1 MSSESFTISKK
12 ALITLIAASIVVIIS
27 LGIRQTFGLFYF
39 DFNTDLDISISHF
52 GFVMGLQLLLWGVFS
67 PLFGVI
73 TDKYGGAVAIFI
85 GFVFYLVGVLLFY
98 SGYNTGGYFT
108 LTIGVMIGI
117 GLGSTAIGIPVS
129 VVAKHF
135 PASNRTIATGIVTCA
150 GSFGYFVSPLLVR
163 YSLVETGWENTLL
176 YFSLLLGLGLVVA
189 LFVSTPKIPVGVN
202 QDNNQTAREAL
213 KEAFANKSFI
223 YLTLGFFVCGWHI
236 ALVATHIPTY
246 MADKGLPDWTPA
258 MVLALIGVFNMAG
271 TITSGYLA
279 TRYSKK
285 KILSAIYLLRGVSI
299 IYFIFLP
306 PSIFNSVV
314 FGVTFG
320 FLWLSTVPPTNGL
333 VAHIFG
339 TKYVGLLYGIVF
351 VSHQIGSFLG
361 AYLGGVFYEL
371 NGNFDYAW
379 YGSIAL
385 SLFAGLIH
393 LPIVEKA
400 IERTQLSSFNCFLYY
415 R

>member
-117 GLGSTAIGIPVS
+117 GLGSTALGIPVS

-320 FLWLSTVPPTNGL
+320 FLWLSTVPPTNGI

-385 SLFAGLIH
+385 SIFAGLIH

-400 IERTQLSSFNCFLYY
+400 IERTQPA
-415 R
+415 

>member
-1 MSSESFTISKK
+1 MNSENFIINKK
-12 ALITLIAASIVVIIS
+12 ALITLIAASLVVIIS

-67 PLFGVI
+67 PIFGVI
-73 TDKYGGAVAIFI
+73 TDKFGGAVAIFV
-85 GFVFYLVGVLLFY
+85 GFIFYLMGVLFFY
-98 SGYNTGGYFT
+98 SGFNTGGYFT
-108 LTIGVMIGI
+108 LTIGVLIGI

-176 YFSLLLGLGLVVA
+176 YFCLLLGLGLVIA

-213 KEAFANKSFI
+213 REAFSNKSFI

-246 MADKGLPDWTPA
+246 MSDKGLPDWTPA

-285 KILSAIYLLRGVSI
+285 YILSAIYLLRGVSI

-320 FLWLSTVPPTNGL
+320 FLWLSTVPPTNGI
-333 VAHIFG
+333 VAHVFG

-385 SLFAGLIH
+385 SIFAGLIH

-400 IERTQLSSFNCFLYY
+400 IERTQPA
-415 R
+415 

>member
-1 MSSESFTISKK
+1 MSSESFLISKK
-12 ALITLIAASIVVIIS
+12 ALVTLIAASIIVIIS
-27 LGIRQTFGLFYF
+27 LGIRQTFGLFFF
-39 DFNTDLDISISHF
+39 DFNVDLDISISHF

-67 PLFGVI
+67 PVFGVI
-73 TDKYGGAVAIFI
+73 TDKYGGAIAIFL
-85 GFVFYLVGVLLFY
+85 GFLLYLTGVVLFY
-98 SGYNTGGYFT
+98 SGFNTGHYFT
-108 LTIGVMIGI
+108 LTIGVLIGV

-163 YSLVETGWENTLL
+163 YSLIETGWENTLL
-176 YFSLLLGLGLVVA
+176 YFCLLLGLGIVVA
-189 LFVSTPKIPVGVN
+189 LFVSTPKIPVGVD
-202 QDNNQTAREAL
+202 QNNKQTATEAL

-246 MADKGLPDWTPA
+246 MMDKGMPEWTAA
-258 MVLALIGVFNMAG
+258 MILALIGIFNMVG
-271 TITSGYLA
+271 TITSGYLS

-285 KILSAIYLLRGVSI
+285 KILSAIYLLRGLSI

-306 PSIFNSVV
+306 PSIFNSVI
-314 FGVTFG
+314 FGITFG
-320 FLWLSTVPPTNGL
+320 FLWLSTVPPTNGI
-333 VAHIFG
+333 VGHIFG

-361 AYLGGVFYEL
+361 AYLGGVFHEL
-371 NGNFDYAW
+371 YGNFDYAW
-379 YGSIAL
+379 YVSIAL
-385 SLFAGLIH
+385 SIFAGLIH
-393 LPIVEKA
+393 LPIIERA
-400 IERTQLSSFNCFLYY
+400 IERPQAA
-415 R
+415 

>member
-1 MSSESFTISKK
+1 MSSENFTISKK

-52 GFVMGLQLLLWGVFS
+52 GFAMGLQLLLWGVFS

-85 GFVFYLVGVLLFY
+85 GFVFYLVGVLFFY
-98 SGYNTGGYFT
+98 SGFNTGSYFT

-176 YFSLLLGLGLVVA
+176 YFCLLLGIGLVVS
-189 LFVSTPKIPVGVN
+189 LFVSTPKIPNGVN
-202 QDNNQTAREAL
+202 KDNNQTAREAL
-213 KEAFANKSFI
+213 REAFANKSFI

-320 FLWLSTVPPTNGL
+320 FLWLSTVPPTNGI

-400 IERTQLSSFNCFLYY
+400 IERTQPA
-415 R
+415 

>member
-320 FLWLSTVPPTNGL
+320 FLWLSTVPPTNGI

-339 TKYVGLLYGIVF
+339 TKYVGMLYGIVF

-385 SLFAGLIH
+385 SIFAGLIH

-400 IERTQLSSFNCFLYY
+400 IERTQPA
-415 R
+415 

>member
-202 QDNNQTAREAL
+202 QDNNQTARDAL

-258 MVLALIGVFNMAG
+258 MVLALIGIFNMAG

-285 KILSAIYLLRGVSI
+285 KILSSIYLLRGVSI

-320 FLWLSTVPPTNGL
+320 FLWLSTVPPTNGI

-385 SLFAGLIH
+385 SIFAGLIH

-400 IERTQLSSFNCFLYY
+400 IERTQPA
-415 R
+415 

>member
-98 SGYNTGGYFT
+98 SGYNTGSYFT

-202 QDNNQTAREAL
+202 QDNNQTVRDAL

-320 FLWLSTVPPTNGL
+320 FLWLSTVPPTNGI

-385 SLFAGLIH
+385 SIFAGLIH

-400 IERTQLSSFNCFLYY
+400 IERTQPA
-415 R
+415 

>member
-1 MSSESFTISKK
+1 MSSENFTISKK
-12 ALITLIAASIVVIIS
+12 ALITLIAASTVVIIS

-52 GFVMGLQLLLWGVFS
+52 GFAMGLQLLLWGVFS
-67 PLFGVI
+67 PLFGLI

-85 GFVFYLVGVLLFY
+85 GFVFYLVGVLFFY
-98 SGYNTGGYFT
+98 SGFNTGSYFT
-108 LTIGVMIGI
+108 LTIGVMVGI

-176 YFSLLLGLGLVVA
+176 YFCLLLGVGLVVS

-213 KEAFANKSFI
+213 REAFANKSFI

-320 FLWLSTVPPTNGL
+320 FLWLSTVPPTNGI

-400 IERTQLSSFNCFLYY
+400 IERTQPA
-415 R
+415 

>member
-285 KILSAIYLLRGVSI
+285 KILSVIYFLRGVSI

-320 FLWLSTVPPTNGL
+320 FLWLSTVPPTNGI

-385 SLFAGLIH
+385 SIFAGLIH

-400 IERTQLSSFNCFLYY
+400 IERTQPA
-415 R
+415 

>member
-306 PSIFNSVV
+306 PSIFNSVI

-320 FLWLSTVPPTNGL
+320 FLWLSTVPPTNGI

-400 IERTQLSSFNCFLYY
+400 IERTQPA
-415 R
+415 